1 MTQATTASATAIAS
15 PAVPAVPAIRILK
28 IATCPSLSGKSQLTY
43 HLGCTP
49 DAEVQLRIYANT
61 AAGAFNADW
70 VSVSGM
76 QQALAKAPLPGKLT
90 SYALKSLFQGKSIN
104 TPPFLFAALLN
115 EELVRPSTTTKRCYE
130 ATDGKK
136 FSAQVKAL
144 VGSKVDL
151 TDKVPKVEKA
161 PKAEKAPKEPKA
173 PKPQVAQPVP
183 KAQPVEK
190 KEKASKPPKEQEAP
204 KAPQVGATGKNGQD
218 APKTEVPPVGTASKT
233 RRAATTGTKEQAKAQ
248 AKAKPGSVVAGRKAA
263 GKAKSA
269 TA

>member
-1 MTQATTASATAIAS
+1 MTQATTKPAEAIATS
-15 PAVPAVPAIRILK
+15 SVPAVPAIRVLK

-90 SYALKSLFQGKSIN
+90 SFALKPLFQGKSIN

-151 TDKVPKVEKA
+151 TDKVPKVEKT

-173 PKPQVAQPVP
+173 PKPQEAQ
-183 KAQPVEK
+183 Q
-190 KEKASKPPKEQEAP
+190 
-204 KAPQVGATGKNGQD
+204 APQAPQAVASGKQGED
-218 APKTEVPPVGTASKT
+218 AAKTEVTPVGTASKT
-233 RRAATTGTKEQAKAQ
+233 RRAATTGTKGQAKAPAKAQ
-248 AKAKPGSVVAGRKAA
+248 AKVKPGSVVAGRKAA

>member
-1 MTQATTASATAIAS
+1 MTQATTKPAEAIATS
-15 PAVPAVPAIRILK
+15 SVPAVPAIRVLK

-61 AAGAFNADW
+61 AAGAFNAEW

-90 SYALKSLFQGKSIN
+90 SFALKPLFQGKSIN

-151 TDKVPKVEKA
+151 TDKVPKPT
-161 PKAEKAPKEPKA
+161 PKTPKETKEPKA

-183 KAQPVEK
+183 KVEM
-190 KEKASKPPKEQEAP
+190 KEKAPQEAP
-204 KAPQVGATGKNGQD
+204 QAPQAGAAGKNGQD
-218 APKTEVPPVGTASKT
+218 VPKAEVTPVGTASKT
-233 RRAATTGTKEQAKAQ
+233 RRAATTGTKEQAKA
-248 AKAKPGSVVAGRKAA
+248 KPGSVLAGKKAT

-269 TA
+269 RA

>member
-1 MTQATTASATAIAS
+1 MIQATTASATATVS
-15 PAVPAVPAIRILK
+15 PAVPAIRVLK

-49 DAEVQLRIYANT
+49 DAEVLLRIYANT

-136 FSAQVKAL
+136 FASQMKAL
-144 VGSKVDL
+144 VSSKVDL
-151 TDKVPKVEKA
+151 TDKVPKPM
-161 PKAEKAPKEPKA
+161 PKTPKEPKA
-173 PKPQVAQPVP
+173 PKPQEAQPLP
-183 KAQPVEK
+183 KAQPGEK
-190 KEKASKPPKEQEAP
+190 KQVAP
-204 KAPQVGATGKNGQD
+204 KPQAPQAGASGKKGED
-218 APKTEVPPVGTASKT
+218 APKTEVTPVGTASKT